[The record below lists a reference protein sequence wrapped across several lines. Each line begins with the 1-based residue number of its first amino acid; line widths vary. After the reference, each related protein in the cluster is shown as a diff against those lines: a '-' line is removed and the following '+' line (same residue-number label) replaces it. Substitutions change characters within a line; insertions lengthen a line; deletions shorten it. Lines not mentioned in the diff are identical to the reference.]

1 MTDRSDEYDPTLRE
15 TEDQSAPTE
24 APATG
29 RARTVDDSPEGDLMQ
44 VGTIASRDADPLAEG
59 NNEGGVDD
67 VDDRAANE
75 ARMAVRK
82 QEHSAD

>member
-15 TEDQSAPTE
+15 TDDQSTPTE
-24 APATG
+24 TPVTG

-44 VGTIASRDADPLAEG
+44 VRTIASRDADPLAEG
-59 NNEGGVDD
+59 NNEGGVEG
-67 VDDRAANE
+67 VDDRAAND

-82 QEHSAD
+82 QEHSAE